1 MYWRKKAGA
10 RHSVP
15 SLIPASFLDSG
26 HNSGL
31 FLDSGLSVSSSSVSL
46 LLSPGSSSSLFLLCP
61 VFCLQFS
68 RFSSYL
74 MLSLGSNNTK
84 TYQIVKLI
92 LSLVGGRVHGI
103 MVEYRKSLIE
113 KVTQVFLGEKRI
125 KLLKI
130 SLVFY
135 FLFLVKVQN
144 NFFEL
149 NTNCFNFK

>member
-1 MYWRKKAGA
+1 M
-10 RHSVP
+10 
-15 SLIPASFLDSG
+15 
-26 HNSGL
+26 
-31 FLDSGLSVSSSSVSL
+31 
-46 LLSPGSSSSLFLLCP
+46 
-61 VFCLQFS
+61 
-68 RFSSYL
+68 
-74 MLSLGSNNTK
+74 
-84 TYQIVKLI
+84 VKLI

-103 MVEYRKSLIE
+103 MVQYRKSLIE

-149 NTNCFNFK
+149 NTNCFNFKCRMGCGAHVTTVATIATVAAKPNCFKANQHHKYTILTVATVATKPNCFKANQHHKYTILRWAQWIVFLIEINLLLPSALIVLANT